1 MDFFSEQKFGK
12 PDKISKGDYSNCEFL
27 QCDFANTDLSNYRFS
42 DCEFKD
48 CDFSNAKIP
57 DVVFGDVIFQ
67 NCKMIG
73 LNFEEINQFNISFR
87 FQNCILNHSS
97 FYGTDIRKT
106 IFNSCSLIETD
117 FTESN
122 LSHSAFTNSNLTDAV
137 FERTNLEYSDLSS
150 AINFSIDPNQN
161 QLRKARFS
169 RDSLSGLLYQL
180 NIIID

>member
-12 PDKISKGDYSNCEFL
+12 PDKISKGDYSNCEFF

-57 DVVFGDVIFQ
+57 DVVFRDVIFQ

-87 FQNCILNHSS
+87 FQNCILNRHKV
-97 FYGTDIRKT
+97 FQDLECFLVYLKI
-106 IFNSCSLIETD
+106 
-117 FTESN
+117 
-122 LSHSAFTNSNLTDAV
+122 V
-137 FERTNLEYSDLSS
+137 FENRMDFY
-150 AINFSIDPNQN
+150 
-161 QLRKARFS
+161 K
-169 RDSLSGLLYQL
+169 
-180 NIIID
+180 